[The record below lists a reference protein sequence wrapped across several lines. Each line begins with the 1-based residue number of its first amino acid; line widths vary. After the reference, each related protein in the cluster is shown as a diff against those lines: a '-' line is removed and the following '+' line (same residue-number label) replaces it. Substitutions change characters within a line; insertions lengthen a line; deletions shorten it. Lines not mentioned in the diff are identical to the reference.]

1 MGRTAPTKQIEKYKN
16 SRRKAKRTMN
26 RQRNSWISVKRL
38 YLLLHWPWLCASN
51 WGSSCVREGL
61 NCGSL
66 ETELHRTLHHTG
78 PLVED
83 ACISLHSH
91 MWQGSVSS
99 SFSSSLFLVELYSP
113 GYLQNMN
120 YTLCFIPI
128 QLLSF
133 WIGSNLGLFMWHL
146 HVPSIFVWFFSR
158 YFGPTGPD
166 GPVCLVLNWLSSA
179 SGVDSSHMLTVRK
192 GLICLWPTCG
202 LRNALQKRSALPK
215 HCANITFLKH
225 VALVKANKNDRRQT
239 SVTNK
244 YAL

>member
-1 MGRTAPTKQIEKYKN
+1 MGRTVPTKQIEKYKN

-26 RQRNSWISVKRL
+26 RQRNSWISVKG
-38 YLLLHWPWLCASN
+38 CT
-51 WGSSCVREGL
+51 SCCTDPGFVSQIGVHLVSEGL

-83 ACISLHSH
+83 ACISLCSH

-99 SFSSSLFLVELYSP
+99 SFSSSLFLVGLYSP

-128 QLLSF
+128 QLLPF
-133 WIGSNLGLFMWHL
+133 WVASNFGLFMRHL
-146 HVPSIFVWFFSR
+146 HVPSIFVWVFSR

-192 GLICLWPTCG
+192 GLICLWSTCG
-202 LRNALQKRSALPK
+202 LSNALQKRSTLPK

-225 VALVKANKNDRRQT
+225 VALVKANKNDRQT